1 MEYRYKIGDAVLVR
15 DDLKYG
21 AFYDMRSGPYPKA
34 NSNIVTLDM
43 SELHGQLVHI
53 KDYSSNGHYIV
64 EETYDFRWTDA
75 MFSGLAN
82 NECCCESLL

>member
-64 EETYDFRWTDA
+64 EETYD
-75 MFSGLAN
+75 
-82 NECCCESLL
+82 

>member
-21 AFYDMRSGPYPKA
+21 AFYDMRSGPHPKA
-34 NSNIVTLDM
+34 NNNIVTLDM
-43 SELHGQLVHI
+43 WELHGQLVHI
-53 KDYSSNGHYIV
+53 KDYSSHGQYIV
-64 EETYDFRWTDA
+64 EETHDFRWTDD
-75 MFSGLAN
+75 MFSGLTD

>member
-1 MEYRYKIGDAVLVR
+1 M
-15 DDLKYG
+15 
-21 AFYDMRSGPYPKA
+21 
-34 NSNIVTLDM
+34 TLDM

-64 EETYDFRWTDA
+64 EETYDFRWTDD

>member
-21 AFYDMRSGPYPKA
+21 AFYDMRSGPYPKT

-53 KDYSSNGHYIV
+53 KDYSSNGYYIV
-64 EETYDFRWTDA
+64 EETHDFRWTDD
-75 MFSGLAN
+75 MFSGLVN

>member
-43 SELHGQLVHI
+43 SELRGQLVHI

-64 EETYDFRWTDA
+64 EETYDFRWTDD